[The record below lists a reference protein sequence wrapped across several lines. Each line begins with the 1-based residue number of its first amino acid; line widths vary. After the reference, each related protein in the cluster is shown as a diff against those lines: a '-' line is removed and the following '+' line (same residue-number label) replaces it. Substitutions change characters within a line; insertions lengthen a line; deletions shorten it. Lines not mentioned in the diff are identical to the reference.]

1 MRRAG
6 LTGRA
11 LLAAIWIAA
20 LVGCD
25 RNDQQIKV
33 YRIAKAPLESTPPP
47 DAAMPTNASSP
58 AADAGTLP
66 ANSEKP
72 AIKWEVPPGWS
83 SVAASAMRYASF
95 AAEKNGEKA
104 DISVV
109 TFPGDGGSDADN
121 INRWRQQI
129 GLPAADASALDS
141 LIVPMHAGEI
151 HFSTV
156 DMTGANVRMLAG
168 WTRHDGRAWFFKLTG
183 PVSLVEQEKPRFA
196 AFLQSVRF

>member
-6 LTGRA
+6 STGRA
-11 LLAAIWIAA
+11 LLAVIWIAA
-20 LVGCD
+20 LGGCD
-25 RNDQQIKV
+25 RDDQQIKV
-33 YRIAKAPLESTPPP
+33 YRVAKAPLESTPPP
-47 DAAMPTNASSP
+47 DATMPTNVSSP
-58 AADAGTLP
+58 PADLGTLP

-72 AIKWEVPPGWS
+72 NIKWDVPAGWS
-83 SVAASAMRYASF
+83 STAASAMRYASF
-95 AAEKNGEKA
+95 AAEQNGEKA

-129 GLPAADASALDS
+129 GLGPVDSVDAIIVS
-141 LIVPMHAGEI
+141 LHAGTL

-156 DMTGANVRMLAG
+156 DIAGATARMLAG
-168 WTRHDGRAWFFKLTG
+168 WTRHEGRTWFFKMTG
-183 PVSLVEQEKPRFA
+183 PPGVVEQEKPKFM